1 MLKKTMV
8 ASERMTKKIRATV
21 KLFPFRRRL
30 VAVVD
35 VGDIPVITLTFSDG
49 FESLPG
55 FSYKHEDCFQTAST
69 YRGRDSNLYL
79 DAD

>member
-1 MLKKTMV
+1 MV

-30 VAVVD
+30 VAVVE

-55 FSYKHEDCFQTAST
+55 GVYYQHEDCFQTVST
-69 YRGRDSNLYL
+69 YPGRDSNLYL